1 MSVWSSSIY
10 TLKSRVLSQLKLHQI
25 LQVVWLRFFGHSHF
39 YAVQFLHYTR
49 SDFLAA
55 GSFLEVPFFWHSLA
69 LIFGTRSALW
79 LLFFLH
85 FLAPLFGPQ
94 SLLWSA
100 ILSYTFLVPILWAT
114 VSFMKCHFILHLLVP
129 IFWAAVS
136 FMKCHFVLH
145 SLAPIFFCQSHF
157 WKVPF
162 CIWHRV
168 VRNFWPTVI
177 SKRRHFYLTPFG
189 SDFFGHGDFSRGAI
203 LYLIP
208 FRLVFFRLHLFR
220 NCTLEK
226 SGECNP
232 YTTQL
237 QKNELKQ
244 WIQSFYFFHS
254 VA

>member
-136 FMKCHFVLH
+136 FMKCHFILH
-145 SLAPIFFCQSHF
+145 PLAPIFATVIFEKCHFVSDIEFLAHSHF
-157 WKVPF
+157 QETPF
-162 CIWHRV
+162 LSYSFWFRF
-168 VRNFWPTVI
+168 FWPRWFF
-177 SKRRHFYLTPFG
+177 KRRHFVSYTVSFG
-189 SDFFGHGDFSRGAI
+189 FFSVTFISQ
-203 LYLIP
+203 
-208 FRLVFFRLHLFR
+208 LHLR
-220 NCTLEK
+220 K
-226 SGECNP
+226 IG
-232 YTTQL
+232 
-237 QKNELKQ
+237 
-244 WIQSFYFFHS
+244 WM
-254 VA
+254 